1 MKLAFLYAGQGTQ
14 HPGMGQDLYETYPA
28 FRQVLD
34 SAQLDFDLKELC
46 FEGPEEKL
54 SQTQYTQPC
63 MVAFAAG
70 VTAVLREAGCDV
82 QSGAE
87 SIRLRRD
94 GPLQGVRPVRT
105 APYPGFPTDAQ
116 APLMAALTRGKGCT
130 VFVENIFESRYRHVD
145 ELSRMGADIRVEG
158 RVAVVYGVPR
168 LHGAQVRATD
178 LRGGAALAVAALG
191 AEGRSELT
199 GVHHIDRG
207 YQSLEGDLRRL
218 GAEIRRI

>member
-1 MKLAFLYAGQGTQ
+1 MADRIVAA
-14 HPGMGQDLYETYPA
+14 TYLTA
-28 FRQVLD
+28 
-34 SAQLDFDLKELC
+34 
-46 FEGPEEKL
+46 
-54 SQTQYTQPC
+54 
-63 MVAFAAG
+63 VAAAG
-70 VTAVLREAGCDV
+70 GDVDVTGCDYAYLSTVTAAL
-82 QSGAE
+82 AE
-87 SIRLRRD
+87 SGCAVKSGRDHIRIRCD
-94 GPLQGVRPVRT
+94 GPLKGVRPVRT

-116 APLMAALTRGKGCT
+116 APLMAALCKGT
-130 VFVENIFESRYRHVD
+130 GTSVFVENIFESRYRHVD